1 METIFRDRNNKPVY
15 VTGLQAHNSST
26 GSPDLIRKSL
36 DAVEQYGGNT
46 LEAPVYWFQIEKEE
60 GVFDFSSVRELID
73 QVRDRGFYL
82 IILWFGCN
90 KNGHPNYLPEYMKLQ
105 PEVYRMAFGPDGAP
119 VPSISVHCRATL
131 EKDLVAFR
139 KFAEFVRDYDGQ
151 ERTVLAIQI
160 ENEFGYGGT
169 DRDYSDLGEN
179 DYRKGVPEALWDLEI
194 PNSYADRVSK
204 TWEGL
209 FGRYANEVFSAWYHA
224 RFVEELAK
232 AGKEACD
239 LPFYCNIALGERG
252 LDYPGLSY
260 NAGAGVPRM
269 IDVWKRG
276 APHLDLLCP
285 DIYHSDKATYSRV
298 CEKYD
303 REDNAL
309 FIPETSPSGVSFAMD
324 IILAAGRYHA
334 IGVCGFGAESTLDEK
349 GELLPNAR
357 EVAYSMR
364 AISGLA
370 PLLLKYRNSG
380 RVYAFTQDEFVT
392 EDTVM
397 TKRYC
402 ITAQYIKNNPK
413 FLLRYSRIN
422 SRAPENRFL
431 YEERGRGILIQTDD
445 DEFYLAGSGI
455 GIDFVRLPDPGDAK
469 CYAHLRSRMATQ
481 LNFLSVEEGH
491 FEGDHWVTEYVRNG
505 DESNFQFYS
514 FCGQVVRIR
523 INPNIGM

>member
-160 ENEFGYGGT
+160 ENEFGYGGM
-169 DRDYSDLGEN
+169 DWDYSDLGEN

-239 LPFYCNIALGERG
+239 LPF
-252 LDYPGLSY
+252 
-260 NAGAGVPRM
+260 
-269 IDVWKRG
+269 
-276 APHLDLLCP
+276 
-285 DIYHSDKATYSRV
+285 
-298 CEKYD
+298 
-303 REDNAL
+303 
-309 FIPETSPSGVSFAMD
+309 
-324 IILAAGRYHA
+324 
-334 IGVCGFGAESTLDEK
+334 
-349 GELLPNAR
+349 
-357 EVAYSMR
+357 
-364 AISGLA
+364 
-370 PLLLKYRNSG
+370 
-380 RVYAFTQDEFVT
+380 
-392 EDTVM
+392 
-397 TKRYC
+397 
-402 ITAQYIKNNPK
+402 
-413 FLLRYSRIN
+413 
-422 SRAPENRFL
+422 
-431 YEERGRGILIQTDD
+431 
-445 DEFYLAGSGI
+445 
-455 GIDFVRLPDPGDAK
+455 
-469 CYAHLRSRMATQ
+469 
-481 LNFLSVEEGH
+481 
-491 FEGDHWVTEYVRNG
+491 
-505 DESNFQFYS
+505 
-514 FCGQVVRIR
+514 
-523 INPNIGM
+523 